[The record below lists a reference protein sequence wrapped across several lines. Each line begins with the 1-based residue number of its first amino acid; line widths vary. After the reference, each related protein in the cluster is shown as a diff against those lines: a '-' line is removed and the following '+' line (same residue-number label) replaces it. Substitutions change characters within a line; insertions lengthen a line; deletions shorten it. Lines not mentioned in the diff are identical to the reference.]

1 LGVGHDRIT
10 LIGGW
15 TPPGMLKVRFY
26 IRQGASMFLRR
37 EGDVLGRLSMMN
49 EKEIAAVCA
58 KI

>member
-1 LGVGHDRIT
+1 
-10 LIGGW
+10 
-15 TPPGMLKVRFY
+15 MLKVRFY